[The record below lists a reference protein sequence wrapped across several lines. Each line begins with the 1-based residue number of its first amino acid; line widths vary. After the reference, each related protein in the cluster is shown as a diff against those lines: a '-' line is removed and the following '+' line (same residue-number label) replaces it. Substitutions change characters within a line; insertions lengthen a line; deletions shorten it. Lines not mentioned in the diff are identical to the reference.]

1 MFLVNVTTVKGDGT
15 QETVKLNPNSLLEF
29 EALENISLVKAL
41 DEDVHMRHL
50 YRLSWLASRQSGL
63 AVPASLEEYVKS
75 IQTVGYKLEIIPFG
89 ETESTASTQNSSS
102 QESPTT
108 I

>member
-1 MFLVNVTTVKGDGT
+1 MFLVNVTTVRGDGS
-15 QETVKLNPNSLLEF
+15 QDTVKLNPTSLLEF

-50 YRLSWLASRQSGL
+50 YRLSWLASRQSGMT
-63 AVPASLEEYVKS
+63 VPASLEEYVKT

-89 ETESTASTQNSSS
+89 ETESTHIGPNSSLP
-102 QESPTT
+102 ESPTT
-108 I
+108 T